1 MTDDK
6 REELERELK
15 IAYVDMMMTRE
26 KYLERKTKASLQ
38 ILLDMVDEY
47 AKAKNKLEAYLNKSL
62 VASFL
67 KELKERYG

>member
-1 MTDDK
+1 MAED
-6 REELERELK
+6 RRGELERKLET
-15 IAYVDMMMTRE
+15 AYVDMMTARE
-26 KYLERKTKASLQ
+26 KYLGRKTKASLQ

-47 AKAKNKLEAYLNKSL
+47 TKAKNKLEAYLNKSL